1 MNEVIQ
7 PQLRLKNI
15 KTYYP
20 IRSGVFSRV
29 VGQVKAV
36 DDVSLNIYPQETLGL
51 VGESGCGKSSIGRT
65 IIGLEEITAGQIF
78 FDGENIA
85 GYSHAQMRSVWP
97 RIQMI
102 FQDPYAS
109 LNPLRT
115 VESMMTEIL
124 STHRVVARNEIR
136 DEIDRILDLIGL
148 PPEVKYRFPHEFSGG
163 QRQRISI
170 AKAITLRPRFLICDE
185 ATSALDVSIQ
195 AQILDLFKNLQQ
207 KLGLTY
213 LFISHGLGAVRY
225 ISDRIAVMY
234 LGKILELA
242 PRIGIFK
249 DPQHPY
255 TQALLSAYPD
265 PDPRR
270 RSKRKILLSGMVPSA
285 ANPPSGCRFHTRCP
299 FREAECAI
307 HEPELR
313 GDGAHQTACHFT
325 ISMEDW
331 ERVSVSKLVKNKGL
345 V

>member
-1 MNEVIQ
+1 MNKPIQ
-7 PQLRLKNI
+7 PQLQLKDV

-20 IRSGVFSRV
+20 IRKGVFSRS

-36 DDVSLNIYPQETLGL
+36 DGVSLSIYPQETLGL

-65 IIGLEEITAGQIF
+65 IIGLEEITAGQVF

-85 GYSHAQMRSVWP
+85 GYSHGQMRSVWP
-97 RIQMI
+97 RLQMI

-109 LNPLRT
+109 LNPRRT
-115 VESMMTEIL
+115 VESMMSEIL
-124 STHRVVARNEIR
+124 SIHQVVARNEIE

-148 PPEVKYRFPHEFSGG
+148 PPEVKRRFPHEFSGG

-170 AKAITLRPRFLICDE
+170 AKAITVRPRFLICDE
-185 ATSALDVSIQ
+185 ATSSLDVSIQ
-195 AQILDLFKNLQQ
+195 AQILELFKDLQQ

-213 LFISHGLGAVRY
+213 LFISHGLGVVRY
-225 ISDRIAVMY
+225 ISDHIAVMY

-242 PRIGIFK
+242 PRMALFK
-249 DPQHPY
+249 EPRHPY

-270 RSKRKILLSGMVPSA
+270 RGRKKILLSGTVPSA
-285 ANPPSGCRFHTRCP
+285 TNPPPGCRFHTRCP

-307 HEPELR
+307 YEPELS
-313 GDGAHQTACHFT
+313 GDGAHRSACHFK
-325 ISMEDW
+325 IGLSDW
-331 ERVSVSKLVKNKGL
+331 QSLHGAAV
-345 V
+345 

>member
-1 MNEVIQ
+1 MNESIQ
-7 PQLRLKNI
+7 PQLRLKDV

-20 IRSGVFSRV
+20 IRKGVFSRI

-36 DDVSLNIYPQETLGL
+36 DGVSLSIYPQETLGL

-65 IIGLEEITAGQIF
+65 IIGLEEITAGQVF

-109 LNPLRT
+109 LNPRRT

-124 STHRVVARNEIR
+124 SIHQVVARNEIE

-185 ATSALDVSIQ
+185 ATSSLDVSIQ
-195 AQILDLFKNLQQ
+195 AQILGLFKDLQQ

-213 LFISHGLGAVRY
+213 LFISHGLGVVRY

-242 PRIGIFK
+242 PRADMFK
-249 DPQHPY
+249 EPRHPY

-265 PDPRR
+265 PDPRQR
-270 RSKRKILLSGMVPSA
+270 GRKKILLSGSVPSA
-285 ANPPSGCRFHTRCP
+285 ANPPPGCRFHPRCP

-307 HEPELR
+307 DEPALTS
-313 GDGAHQTACHFT
+313 DGAHWTACHFK
-325 ISMEDW
+325 IGRSDW
-331 ERVSVSKLVKNKGL
+331 DHLLGENV
-345 V
+345 